1 MQLRRR
7 DLMSDIERSE
17 RENAELR
24 RARARDDDISSETQT
39 HTDALT
45 RHCELLAKQNDE
57 LA

>member
-1 MQLRRR
+1 
-7 DLMSDIERSE
+7 MSDIERSQ